1 LFCFYIRR
9 LKINNIEIVFES
21 NQFLVLNKPYGM
33 LSHPTS
39 HSKEITVRD
48 FLINEYNLKTKDNN
62 QREGIVH
69 RLDRV
74 TSGLM
79 VCVLD
84 ENIFTYFQS
93 QFKNRLI
100 NKKYRAIVEGHPLT
114 KSGEINLPLAKSKK
128 NRKKREVNKTGREAI
143 TKFEIVKKTEKYA
156 LLQLDLV
163 TGRNHQIRAH
173 LEHLKTPIVND
184 QLYGAKIHTNVP
196 ENAIC
201 LQSYYLSFTVNDKD
215 YEFEIDMPEY
225 FSSIMNM

>member
-1 LFCFYIRR
+1 
-9 LKINNIEIVFES
+9 
-21 NQFLVLNKPYGM
+21 M

-39 HSKEITVRD
+39 NSKEITIRD
-48 FLINEYNLKTKDNN
+48 FLVNEFNLQIIDNQ

-84 ENIFTYFQS
+84 ENIFKYFQS

-100 NKKYRAIVEGHPLT
+100 KKKYRAIVEGRPHT
-114 KSGEINLPLAKSKK
+114 KSGEISLPLAKSKK

-143 TKFEIVKKTEKYA
+143 TKFEIVQETEKYS
-156 LLQLDLV
+156 LLDLDLV

-184 QLYGAKIHTNVP
+184 HLYGGRRHSNVP

-201 LQSYYLSFTVNDKD
+201 LQSYYLSFTVNDEN
-215 YEFEIDMPEY
+215 YEFEIDMPDY
-225 FSSIMNM
+225 FSSIMSM

>member
-1 LFCFYIRR
+1 M
-9 LKINNIEIVFES
+9 
-21 NQFLVLNKPYGM
+21 VLNKPYGM

-128 NRKKREVNKTGREAI
+128 NGKKREVNKTGREAI
-143 TKFEIVKKTEKYA
+143 TKFEIVKKTEKHA

>member
-1 LFCFYIRR
+1 
-9 LKINNIEIVFES
+9 
-21 NQFLVLNKPYGM
+21 M

-39 HSKEITVRD
+39 NSKEITIRD
-48 FLINEYNLKTKDNN
+48 FLVNEFNLQIIDNQ

-84 ENIFTYFQS
+84 ENIFKYFQS

-100 NKKYRAIVEGHPLT
+100 KKKYRAIVEGRPHT
-114 KSGEINLPLAKSKK
+114 KSGEISLPLAKSKK

-143 TKFEIVKKTEKYA
+143 TKFKIVQETEKYS
-156 LLQLDLV
+156 LLDLDLV

-184 QLYGAKIHTNVP
+184 HLYGGRRHSNVP

-201 LQSYYLSFTVNDKD
+201 LQSYYLSFTVNDEN
-215 YEFEIDMPEY
+215 YEFEIDMPDY

>member
-1 LFCFYIRR
+1 MFCFYIRR

-143 TKFEIVKKTEKYA
+143 TKFEIVNKTEKHT

>member
-1 LFCFYIRR
+1 
-9 LKINNIEIVFES
+9 
-21 NQFLVLNKPYGM
+21 M

-39 HSKEITVRD
+39 QSKEITIRD
-48 FLINEYNLKTKDNN
+48 FLVNEFNLQIKDNN

-84 ENIFTYFQS
+84 ENNFAYFQS

-100 NKKYRAIVEGHPLT
+100 NKKYRAIVEGYPHT

-143 TKFEIVKKTEKYA
+143 TKFEIVNRTEEKA
-156 LLQLDLV
+156 LLELDLV

-173 LEHLKTPIVND
+173 LEYLKTPIVND
-184 QLYGAKIHTNVP
+184 QLYGAKIDKNVP

-201 LQSYYLSFTVNDKD
+201 LQSYYWGFTVSNEEYKFD
-215 YEFEIDMPEY
+215 IDMPNY

>member
-1 LFCFYIRR
+1 
-9 LKINNIEIVFES
+9 
-21 NQFLVLNKPYGM
+21 M

-48 FLINEYNLKTKDNN
+48 FLINEFNLKTKDNN

-143 TKFEIVKKTEKYA
+143 TKFEIVNKTEKHA

-184 QLYGAKIHTNVP
+184 QLYGAKIHNNVP

>member
-1 LFCFYIRR
+1 M
-9 LKINNIEIVFES
+9 
-21 NQFLVLNKPYGM
+21 VLNKPYGM

-143 TKFEIVKKTEKYA
+143 TKFEIVNKTEKHA

>member
-1 LFCFYIRR
+1 M
-9 LKINNIEIVFES
+9 V
-21 NQFLVLNKPYGM
+21 VNKPYGM
-33 LSHPTS
+33 LSHPTNN
-39 HSKEITVRD
+39 SKEITVRD
-48 FLINEYNLKTKDNN
+48 FLIEEFNLQIKGDD

-84 ENIFTYFQS
+84 ENIYKYFKS

-100 NKKYRAIVEGHPLT
+100 NKKYRAIVEGHPYT
-114 KSGEINLPLAKSKK
+114 RSGEINLPLAQSKK
-128 NRKKREVNKTGREAI
+128 NRKKREVNKFGREAI
-143 TKFEIVKKTEKYA
+143 TNFEIVNQTKENS
-156 LLQLDLV
+156 LLELDLV

-173 LEHLKTPIVND
+173 LEYLKTPIVND
-184 QLYGAKIHTNVP
+184 QLYGAKRDKNVP

-201 LQSYYLSFTVNDKD
+201 LQSYYLGFTVSNEEYKFD
-215 YEFEIDMPEY
+215 IDMPNY

>member
-1 LFCFYIRR
+1 
-9 LKINNIEIVFES
+9 
-21 NQFLVLNKPYGM
+21 M

-39 HSKEITVRD
+39 NSKEITIRD
-48 FLINEYNLKTKDNN
+48 FLVNEFNLQIIDNQ

-84 ENIFTYFQS
+84 ENIFKYFQS

-100 NKKYRAIVEGHPLT
+100 KKKYRAIVEGRPHT
-114 KSGEINLPLAKSKK
+114 KSGEISLPLAKSKK

-143 TKFEIVKKTEKYA
+143 TKFEILQETEKYS
-156 LLQLDLV
+156 LLDLDLV

-184 QLYGAKIHTNVP
+184 HLYGGRRHSNVP

-201 LQSYYLSFTVNDKD
+201 LQSYYLSFTVNDEN
-215 YEFEIDMPEY
+215 YEFEIDMPDY
-225 FSSIMNM
+225 FSSIMSM

>member
-1 LFCFYIRR
+1 M
-9 LKINNIEIVFES
+9 
-21 NQFLVLNKPYGM
+21 VLNKPYGM

-128 NRKKREVNKTGREAI
+128 NRKKREVNKTGKEAI
-143 TKFEIVKKTEKYA
+143 TKFEIVNKTEKHA

>member
-1 LFCFYIRR
+1 M
-9 LKINNIEIVFES
+9 
-21 NQFLVLNKPYGM
+21 VLNKPYGM

-39 HSKEITVRD
+39 QSKEITIRD
-48 FLINEYNLKTKDNN
+48 FLVNEFNLPIKDDN

-84 ENIFTYFQS
+84 ENIFGYFHS

-100 NKKYRAIVEGHPLT
+100 NKKYRAIVEGYPHT

-143 TKFEIVKKTEKYA
+143 TKFEIVNRTEEKA
-156 LLQLDLV
+156 LLELDLV

-173 LEHLKTPIVND
+173 LEYLKTPIVND
-184 QLYGAKIHTNVP
+184 QLYGAKRDKNVP

-201 LQSYYLSFTVNDKD
+201 LQSYYLGFTVNNED
-215 YEFEIDMPEY
+215 YEFEIDMPDY

>member
-1 LFCFYIRR
+1 
-9 LKINNIEIVFES
+9 
-21 NQFLVLNKPYGM
+21 M

-114 KSGEINLPLAKSKK
+114 KLSL
-128 NRKKREVNKTGREAI
+128 
-143 TKFEIVKKTEKYA
+143 
-156 LLQLDLV
+156 
-163 TGRNHQIRAH
+163 
-173 LEHLKTPIVND
+173 
-184 QLYGAKIHTNVP
+184 IH
-196 ENAIC
+196 I
-201 LQSYYLSFTVNDKD
+201 
-215 YEFEIDMPEY
+215 
-225 FSSIMNM
+225 

>member
-1 LFCFYIRR
+1 
-9 LKINNIEIVFES
+9 
-21 NQFLVLNKPYGM
+21 M

-48 FLINEYNLKTKDNN
+48 FLINEFNLKTKDNN

-84 ENIFTYFQS
+84 ENIFTYFQF

-143 TKFEIVKKTEKYA
+143 TKFEIVNKTEKHT

>member
-1 LFCFYIRR
+1 
-9 LKINNIEIVFES
+9 
-21 NQFLVLNKPYGM
+21 M

-48 FLINEYNLKTKDNN
+48 FLINEFNLKTKDNN

-143 TKFEIVKKTEKYA
+143 TKFEIVNKTENHA

-184 QLYGAKIHTNVP
+184 QLYGAKIHTNAP

-201 LQSYYLSFTVNDKD
+201 LQSYYLRFTVNDKD